1 MSRTAQVRI
10 SEDMD
15 ADAEAIRTYIVGQGI
30 GSTLAD
36 VIRLSLRQFRLRID
50 AGLALVDPATSGP
63 AADLATDRAQ
73 PAKKPWTP
81 AEEKRLGK
89 ASDRDVAAELGRD
102 PDAVALHRR
111 RLGIAKHEPPKP
123 KPARSAKGRKG

>member
-15 ADAEAIRTYIVGQGI
+15 ADAEVIRAFISGHGM

-111 RLGIAKHEPPKP
+111 RIGIAKYEHPPPKT
-123 KPARSAKGRKG
+123 AKSRKK